1 MIDSPLILSN
11 RKGRVKCGEGGLVGV
26 GETAE
31 VLVMAAVLMGG
42 VGWRRERGT
51 RQ

>member
-11 RKGRVKCGEGGLVGV
+11 RKGRGKNGGRRGGPAGV

-31 VLVMAAVLMGG
+31 VLVMAVVLMGG
-42 VGWRRERGT
+42 VG
-51 RQ
+51 